1 MPDDLTKSVL
11 FTRKQ
16 LKALLERKEELD
28 IEKAKLKQDKSEKDQ
43 QKKKEDKMIKEQNKL
58 CEQRKREYE
67 ERQLLRFGALID
79 LDALEVSG
87 PSAVMQ
93 ELINK
98 FKKTEE

>member
-1 MPDDLTKSVL
+1 M

-79 LDALEVSG
+79 LDALEYQDHLQLCKNSSISSKRQKS
-87 PSAVMQ
+87 SA
-93 ELINK
+93 ESD
-98 FKKTEE
+98 

>member
-43 QKKKEDKMIKEQNKL
+43 QKKKEDKMIIIKNLLQMSILFDKT
-58 CEQRKREYE
+58 RKKCNSFSHSQVKKKI
-67 ERQLLRFGALID
+67 ERIETR
-79 LDALEVSG
+79 
-87 PSAVMQ
+87 
-93 ELINK
+93 
-98 FKKTEE
+98 

>member
-1 MPDDLTKSVL
+1 
-11 FTRKQ
+11 
-16 LKALLERKEELD
+16 
-28 IEKAKLKQDKSEKDQ
+28 
-43 QKKKEDKMIKEQNKL
+43 MIKEQNKL

>member
-1 MPDDLTKSVL
+1 
-11 FTRKQ
+11 
-16 LKALLERKEELD
+16 
-28 IEKAKLKQDKSEKDQ
+28 
-43 QKKKEDKMIKEQNKL
+43 MIKEQNKL

-93 ELINK
+93 DLINK
-98 FKKTEE
+98 FKKTEEQCRKRLEDTYAEYEFT